1 MAVLVDGVEMTRAPA
16 FLKGTLRFDGP
27 RQLHVV
33 IDEPIDDPGAVLED
47 DVAAVLA
54 EGAALQADADAS
66 EAAQTEESAPDGAV
80 PNED

>member
-33 IDEPIDDPGAVLED
+33 RIEGIKVIREEINLISLSKTSQESETVSAKPSAFRCMES
-47 DVAAVLA
+47 LA
-54 EGAALQADADAS
+54 NTLC
-66 EAAQTEESAPDGAV
+66 
-80 PNED
+80 